1 MDDGDELRITRKLWD
16 LVQESNLLKTA
27 IAEDAGLHI
36 NTLRRVINEDKGD
49 IKSIVKIACALGY
62 KLELTK
68 I

>member
-49 IKSIVKIACALGY
+49 IKSIVIQLK
-62 KLELTK
+62 
-68 I
+68 